1 MTVREYLGQIW
12 EINER
17 INKELRKLE
26 DIKSR
31 LYSSGIDYSKPR
43 VQTSP
48 RDTMAHIY
56 AEIDE
61 QERYV
66 TELIDKL
73 ADLKA
78 TVTEQING
86 IETPLCRYVLHQHYV
101 NCINMTDLSALSR
114 NTFTRCAVFSP
125 PFIGEKNGVLFA
137 FSRLF
142 RASGAFAGFK

>member
-1 MTVREYLGQIW
+1 MTVREYLGQIR
-12 EINER
+12 ELNSR
-17 INKELRKLE
+17 INRELSKLE
-26 DIKSR
+26 SIRAR
-31 LYSSGIDYSKPR
+31 LYSSGIDYSKPS

-48 RDTMAHIY
+48 QDIMAKVY

-78 TVTEQING
+78 TVTEQIDG

-101 NCINMTDLSALSR
+101 NCINMTDLSALSHINR
-114 NTFTRCAVFSP
+114 TTLHRIRDAGLVEFGRLHGYYHQQ
-125 PFIGEKNGVLFA
+125 FIDMNNRKD
-137 FSRLF
+137 
-142 RASGAFAGFK
+142 

>member
-101 NCINMTDLSALSR
+101 NCINMTDLSALSHINR
-114 NTFTRCAVFSP
+114 TTLYRIRDAGLVEFGRLHGVGEMKTLEMNTDS
-125 PFIGEKNGVLFA
+125 VL
-137 FSRLF
+137 
-142 RASGAFAGFK
+142 

>member
-1 MTVREYLGQIW
+1 M
-12 EINER
+12 
-17 INKELRKLE
+17 
-26 DIKSR
+26 DFS
-31 LYSSGIDYSKPR
+31 YSKTEELFLQMVRSFAENEVKPL
-43 VQTSP
+43 
-48 RDTMAHIY
+48 A

-101 NCINMTDLSALSR
+101 NCINMTDLSALSHINR
-114 NTFTRCAVFSP
+114 TTLYRIRDAGLVEF
-125 PFIGEKNGVLFA
+125 G
-137 FSRLF
+137 RLHSF
-142 RASGAFAGFK
+142 YHQQFLDMNNRKD

>member
-86 IETPLCRYVLHQHYV
+86 IETPLCRYVLHQLCELHQHDRPV
-101 NCINMTDLSALSR
+101 GAVPHQPHDTVQDTGCGTCRIWPTPWCRRDE
-114 NTFTRCAVFSP
+114 NT
-125 PFIGEKNGVLFA
+125 
-137 FSRLF
+137 
-142 RASGAFAGFK
+142 

>member
-1 MTVREYLGQIW
+1 MTVREYLCQIW

-78 TVTEQING
+78 TVTEQINVSIQSPVRG
-86 IETPLCRYVLHQHYV
+86 TSAIMHKSSLLIVHDCQKITNNQIYLCV
-101 NCINMTDLSALSR
+101 NCIFLYKKEND
-114 NTFTRCAVFSP
+114 
-125 PFIGEKNGVLFA
+125 
-137 FSRLF
+137 
-142 RASGAFAGFK
+142 

>member
-17 INKELRKLE
+17 INKALRKLE

-73 ADLKA
+73 ADLKS
-78 TVTEQING
+78 TVMEQING
-86 IETPLCRYVLHQHYV
+86 IETPLCRYVLYQHYV
-101 NCINMTDLSALSR
+101 NCINMTDLSALSHINR
-114 NTFTRCAVFSP
+114 TTLYRIRDAGLVEFDRLHGVGEMKTLEMNTDS
-125 PFIGEKNGVLFA
+125 VL
-137 FSRLF
+137 
-142 RASGAFAGFK
+142 

>member
-48 RDTMAHIY
+48 P
-56 AEIDE
+56 
-61 QERYV
+61 
-66 TELIDKL
+66 
-73 ADLKA
+73 
-78 TVTEQING
+78 N
-86 IETPLCRYVLHQHYV
+86 
-101 NCINMTDLSALSR
+101 
-114 NTFTRCAVFSP
+114 
-125 PFIGEKNGVLFA
+125 
-137 FSRLF
+137 
-142 RASGAFAGFK
+142 